1 MTANAMQG
9 DREKALA
16 AGMDDYVSKLV
27 KPEELEA
34 VLKRWVSGE
43 EEPEEEVTVSAA
55 GDDGSASRE
64 DSEED
69 PLDRDVLAGLRK
81 LQEEGEPDIL
91 NELIE
96 LFLEEAPPQLAALG
110 EAIEGGDAR
119 TVERV
124 AHTLEDNSGNMGAI
138 RMAAVCAER
147 EKVGGSGDLRRA
159 SQLLERLEVEFER
172 TRQALNAELP
182 R

>member
-1 MTANAMQG
+1 MK
-9 DREKALA
+9 RK
-16 AGMDDYVSKLV
+16 
-27 KPEELEA
+27 ELEA
-34 VLKRWVSGE
+34 VLERWVSE
-43 EEPEEEVTVSAA
+43 EREPEEEATVSAA
-55 GDDGSASRE
+55 NDGSATRE

-69 PLDRDVLAGLRK
+69 PLDREVLASLRG
-81 LQEEGEPDIL
+81 LQEEGEPNIL

-124 AHTLEDNSGNMGAI
+124 AHTLKGSSGNMGAR
-138 RMAAVCAER
+138 RMVAVCAEL
-147 EKVGGSGDLRRA
+147 EKVGGSGELTRA
-159 SQLLERLEVEFER
+159 PQLLERLEVEFER